1 MARERI
7 LRRLLMPS
15 TQVCLFGSLRK
26 RLGNKKG
33 LSIQLDLKTPTPLTE
48 VLETLEIPSDAVQL
62 SMVNY
67 RAVPKDSTI
76 YPGDRLSL
84 FPKEYPVF
92 VDWKDLR
99 F

>member
-1 MARERI
+1 MR
-7 LRRLLMPS
+7 PT
-15 TQVCLFGSLRK
+15 TQVCLFGSLQ
-26 RLGNKKG
+26 KKFG
-33 LSIQLDLKTPTPLTE
+33 DKKDLPIQLNLKTPTPLTE
-48 VLETLEIPSDAVQL
+48 VLEALQIPSYVVQL

>member
-1 MARERI
+1 MTT
-7 LRRLLMPS
+7 S

-33 LSIQLDLKTPTPLTE
+33 LSIQLDLKSPTPLTE

-99 F
+99 YF